1 MNFVCR
7 FKKIQDDEFELGLEI
22 QNTKSEARFE
32 VTEYRLSLMLNLKL
46 KGVHGCRHMS
56 CTTSNMFWVSD
67 NKHNLILT
75 NISGETLYHL
85 RDLWNGSDGVH
96 TINTEHELIY
106 IENNGSIKKLS
117 KDMNTI
123 TEFVDQ
129 NESIGRPHCLYCSP
143 LTDDLL
149 VGMRGNGAGKVVRY
163 NQTGQQTQTIQ
174 YDNTG
179 LDMYSVPNYITENNN
194 EDVVV
199 SDADAV
205 VVTDR
210 RGSLRFVYTG
220 YPSGSGL
227 KPLGICT
234 DAQSHIIICD
244 QRTKTIQMIDIDGN
258 FLSQLLSRPLDSFKL
273 QSLSF
278 DTETNLLWVGSE
290 QRLNNSIY
298 VYSITTEQG
307 DMTGRYT

>member
-1 MNFVCR
+1 MLFVDPN
-7 FKKIQDDEFELGLEI
+7 KIQDDEFEPGLEI
-22 QNTKSEARFE
+22 QNTKTEASFE
-32 VTEYRLSLMLNLKL
+32 VNEYRLSLMLNLKL
-46 KGVHGCRHMS
+46 KGVHGCRHIS

-67 NKHNLILT
+67 SKHNLIFT
-75 NISGETLYHL
+75 NITGETLYHL

-96 TINTEHELIY
+96 TINTEHDLIY

-117 KDMNTI
+117 KNMNNI
-123 TEFVDQ
+123 TEFVEQ
-129 NESIGRPHCLYCSP
+129 NESIGRPHCLYCSR
-143 LTDDLL
+143 LTEDLL

-210 RGSLRFVYTG
+210 RGSFRFVYTG

-244 QRTKTIQMIDIDGN
+244 QRTNTIQMIDNDGN
-258 FLSQLLSRPLDSFKL
+258 FLSQLLSRPLDSFKI

-278 DTETNLLWVGSE
+278 NTETNFLWVGSE
-290 QRLNNSIY
+290 QRLNNSIC
-298 VYSITTEQG
+298 VYSIITEQG
-307 DMTGRYT
+307 DMTGKYT